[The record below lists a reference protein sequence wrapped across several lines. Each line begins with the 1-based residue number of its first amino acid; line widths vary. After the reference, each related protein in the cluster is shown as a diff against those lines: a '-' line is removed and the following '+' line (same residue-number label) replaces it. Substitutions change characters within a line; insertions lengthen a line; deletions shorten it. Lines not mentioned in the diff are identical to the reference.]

1 MIFNRRDWGNL
12 KDIFLMIQ
20 IVIRPAGY
28 HFICIIYS
36 GQLWLKFCG
45 MNVTEENKATETEKM
60 IEEAKV

>member
-1 MIFNRRDWGNL
+1 MPYDL
-12 KDIFLMIQ
+12 LDIILY
-20 IVIRPAGY
+20 V
-28 HFICIIYS
+28 HIIYS